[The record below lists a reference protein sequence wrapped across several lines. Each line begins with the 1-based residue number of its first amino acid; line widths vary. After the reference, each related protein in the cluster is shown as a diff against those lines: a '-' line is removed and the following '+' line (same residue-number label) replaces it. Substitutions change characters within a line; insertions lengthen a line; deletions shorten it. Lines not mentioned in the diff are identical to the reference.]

1 MAPFRP
7 GFVSPPSTHKPTL
20 AIRLRIA
27 LQVAGMSQ
35 RHWSIAGQ
43 TPSQQETIAMQ
54 HFYVRNGRRIQIPPT
69 IQLLDE
75 ISPDYRPRLAREG
88 RERVAECYL
97 IFTDRDA
104 TGPGALRLAQ
114 IIRDEVEN
122 RCRAAGAAA
131 RPKI

>member
-1 MAPFRP
+1 MLAGYRKWETLATAPFRP

-27 LQVAGMSQ
+27 LQVGGMSQ

-43 TPSQQETIAMQ
+43 APSQQETIAMQ

-75 ISPDYRPRLAREG
+75 ISPDYRLRLAREG
-88 RERVAECYL
+88 RERVRAPRGMPDL
-97 IFTDRDA
+97 PDLMHANDA
-104 TGPGALRLAQ
+104 TRTHSQ
-114 IIRDEVEN
+114 
-122 RCRAAGAAA
+122 
-131 RPKI
+131 